1 MSENKILLEF
11 EKPDND
17 YEALELL
24 KQIVEMFNNDVF
36 EDTYITILQ
45 KAEEN

>member
-24 KQIVEMFNNDVF
+24 KQIVEMFNNDIF
-36 EDTYITILQ
+36 EETHISIVQ
-45 KAEEN
+45 KEEEQ